1 MNTGGSLRGRSG
13 ALALGLLAL
22 SLLLAAAC
30 ARPARHELVHEL
42 VVLLPSRDGAP
53 AAVEVT
59 HGQTQTALDQPYD
72 AARLRAEG
80 RVEKG
85 RSSEG
90 EVRGTFGAALDAQP
104 LRPASFTV
112 YFLEGKDELT
122 PESLP
127 VVGQILAELARRP
140 APEIFVIGHTDARG
154 SHATNDALSLQRAG
168 RMRDELVK
176 RGVPA
181 ERIHVEGRGKREL
194 LISTPDGVAEA
205 RNRRVEI
212 SVR

>member
-1 MNTGGSLRGRSG
+1 MNLFAVFLLAVLVASFWRAPEKAPELFAVLPARDGHVGAIVVRGPGSEKVINEAYASVSINGSTQTNGSLSQAQVREMFGSTIE
-13 ALALGLLAL
+13 ALPG
-22 SLLLAAAC
+22 S
-30 ARPARHELVHEL
+30 
-42 VVLLPSRDGAP
+42 
-53 AAVEVT
+53 
-59 HGQTQTALDQPYD
+59 
-72 AARLRAEG
+72 
-80 RVEKG
+80 
-85 RSSEG
+85 
-90 EVRGTFGAALDAQP
+90 
-104 LRPASFTV
+104 PASFTL

-154 SHATNDALSLQRAG
+154 SHAANDALSLQRAG

-194 LISTPDGVAEA
+194 LISTPDGVAEP

>member
-1 MNTGGSLRGRSG
+1 VKGR
-13 ALALGLLAL
+13 ARAFALGLLAL
-22 SLLLAAAC
+22 SLPLAAAC
-30 ARPARHELVHEL
+30 ARPVRNEL

-59 HGQTQTALDQPYD
+59 HGRAQAGLDQPYD
-72 AARLRAEG
+72 ATRLRADG
-80 RVEKG
+80 RLEKG

-104 LRPASFTV
+104 LRPVSFTV

-122 PESLP
+122 PASLS
-127 VVGQILAELARRP
+127 VVGQIFAELARRP
-140 APEIFVIGHTDARG
+140 APEVFVIGHTDALG
-154 SHATNDALSLQRAG
+154 SHASNDALSIQRAE
-168 RMRDELVK
+168 RMRDELVT
-176 RGVPA
+176 RGLPR
-181 ERIHVEGRGKREL
+181 ERIHVQARGKREL
-194 LISTPDGVAEA
+194 LVPTADGIAEP

>member
-1 MNTGGSLRGRSG
+1 MRGHPR

-22 SLLLAAAC
+22 SLPLAVAC
-30 ARPARHELVHEL
+30 ARPVRDEL

-59 HGQTQTALDQPYD
+59 HGSARTGLDQPYD
-72 AARLRAEG
+72 ATRLRAEG
-80 RVEKG
+80 RLEKG
-85 RSSEG
+85 RSSEQ

-104 LRPASFTV
+104 QRPASFTV

-127 VVGQILAELARRP
+127 VVAQIFAELARRP
-140 APEIFVIGHTDARG
+140 APEIVVIGHTDALG
-154 SHATNDALSLQRAG
+154 SHASNDALSLQRAG

-176 RGVPA
+176 RGVAA

-194 LISTPDGVAEA
+194 LVPTPDGIAEP

>member
-1 MNTGGSLRGRSG
+1 MRGRAG

-22 SLLLAAAC
+22 SLPLAAAC
-30 ARPARHELVHEL
+30 ARPARDEL

-59 HGQTQTALDQPYD
+59 HGRAQAGLDQPYD

-80 RVEKG
+80 RLEKG

-127 VVGQILAELARRP
+127 VVDQIFAELARRP
-140 APEIFVIGHTDARG
+140 APEVVVIGHTDALG
-154 SHATNDALSLQRAG
+154 SHASNDALSLQRAG

-176 RGVPA
+176 RGVPR
-181 ERIHVEGRGKREL
+181 ERINVEGRGKREL
-194 LISTPDGVAEA
+194 LVPTADGIAEP
-205 RNRRVEI
+205 RNRRVEV

>member
-1 MNTGGSLRGRSG
+1 MRGRAG

-22 SLLLAAAC
+22 SLLLSAAC
-30 ARPARHELVHEL
+30 ARPSRQEL

-59 HGQTQTALDQPYD
+59 HGQTRTALDQPYD
-72 AARLRAEG
+72 AARLRGEG
-80 RVEKG
+80 RLEKG

-127 VVGQILAELARRP
+127 VVGQILAELAGRP

-154 SHATNDALSLQRAG
+154 SHAANDALSLQRAG

-194 LISTPDGVAEA
+194 LISTPDGVAEP